1 MSPPVTSLRIPEAA
15 SATARLG
22 ERAAPAVAEELQPVV
37 EAPRTPRPVVIAS
50 IMRPMG
56 ETGVRAHMRALVS
69 AVAIGRR
76 DDGPE
81 AWPQV
86 SVVSPFAAPWRI
98 GILLGVRALIEPLFP
113 SLAVRWYRT
122 GHGWLLRSVL
132 ARRLADGAPCTIY
145 AQCPVSAAAA
155 LTARASPRQKVVMA
169 VHFNVS
175 QADEWVL
182 SGRIPD
188 HGYDF
193 YAIRAFEARWLP
205 QVDALVFV
213 SRFMRD
219 VLLERLPMLAKVP
232 HAIVP
237 NFVADPGEPT
247 VLASIGGAAAG
258 HGEAFDADLI
268 SIGTLEPRKNQA
280 AQLEIVA
287 AAHRAGRPL
296 TLTIV
301 GDGPD
306 RQKLEARAA
315 ELGIAGAVR
324 FAGYVADAAR
334 LLPRHRALLHTAH
347 IENLPIAPIE
357 ALAAG
362 RPVLAVPA
370 GGTAELFDDGIEG
383 LALPADDAEAA
394 ARRIVELVVD
404 PARVAAM
411 GKAARARYVARHAS
425 NQVARQLIDFL
436 DRA

>member
-1 MSPPVTSLRIPEAA
+1 W
-15 SATARLG
+15 
-22 ERAAPAVAEELQPVV
+22 PA
-37 EAPRTPRPVVIAS
+37 
-50 IMRPMG
+50 
-56 ETGVRAHMRALVS
+56 
-69 AVAIGRR
+69 
-76 DDGPE
+76 
-81 AWPQV
+81 V

-98 GILLGVRALIEPLFP
+98 GMLLAARALIEPFSA

-132 ARRLADGAPCTIY
+132 ARRLADGAPCTVY

-155 LTARASPRQKVVMA
+155 LTARASRAQKVVMA

-175 QADEWVL
+175 QADEWVH

-188 HGYDF
+188 HGHDF

-213 SRFMRD
+213 SRFMRN
-219 VLLERLPMLAKVP
+219 VLLERLPMLARVP

-237 NFVADPGEPT
+237 NFVAERAGPPLAGAIGAVGAGPT
-247 VLASIGGAAAG
+247 
-258 HGEAFDADLI
+258 EALDADLI

-315 ELGIAGAVR
+315 ELG
-324 FAGYVADAAR
+324 
-334 LLPRHRALLHTAH
+334 
-347 IENLPIAPIE
+347 
-357 ALAAG
+357 
-362 RPVLAVPA
+362 
-370 GGTAELFDDGIEG
+370 
-383 LALPADDAEAA
+383 
-394 ARRIVELVVD
+394 
-404 PARVAAM
+404 
-411 GKAARARYVARHAS
+411 
-425 NQVARQLIDFL
+425 
-436 DRA
+436 

>member
-1 MSPPVTSLRIPEAA
+1 MNMAVTSVSAGPRTIDPADDTAVPTADAVRPPA
-15 SATARLG
+15 SAH
-22 ERAAPAVAEELQPVV
+22 P
-37 EAPRTPRPVVIAS
+37 PRPVLIAS
-50 IMRPMG
+50 IMRPTG
-56 ETGVRAHMRALVS
+56 ETGVRAHMRAVLS
-69 AVAIGRR
+69 AVAVGRR
-76 DDGPE
+76 DDAD
-81 AWPQV
+81 AWPSV

-98 GILLGVRALIEPLFP
+98 GVLLGARALIEPFFP

-132 ARRLADGAPCTIY
+132 AKRLADGAPCTLY

-155 LTARASPRQKVVMA
+155 LTARASPLQKVVMA

-175 QADEWVL
+175 QADEWAQ

-188 HGYDF
+188 HGQDF

-213 SRFMRD
+213 SRFMRG
-219 VLLERLPMLAKVP
+219 VLLERLPMLASVP

-247 VLASIGGAAAG
+247 LVGAIGAVGAG
-258 HGEAFDADLI
+258 PDEAFDADLV

-280 AQLEIVA
+280 AQLEIIA
-287 AAHRAGRPL
+287 AAHRVGSPL

-306 RQKLEARAA
+306 RAMLETRANA
-315 ELGIAGAVR
+315 LGIADAVR

-334 LLPRHRALLHTAH
+334 LLARHRALLHTAH
-347 IENLPIAPIE
+347 IENLPIVPIE

-362 RPVLAVPA
+362 RPVLAVPT
-370 GGTAELFDDGIEG
+370 GGTSELFDDSIEG
-383 LALPADDAEAA
+383 LALPADDPALAAE
-394 ARRIVELVVD
+394 RIIELLAD

-411 GKAARARYVARHAS
+411 GRAARARHAARHAPGR
-425 NQVARQLIDFL
+425 VARELIDFL
-436 DRA
+436 EQA